1 MVEEARIA
9 RIESDISLIKGDI
22 SGIKNDMAHMQSDM
36 AHMQSDIAH
45 MGGEIRDIKAP
56 LSQLMPLIIRI
67 DQKLSDVPSG
77 TEVAELRGRVEEQSK
92 FLQLALAGRQPKRS
106 AAE

>member
-1 MVEEARIA
+1 MVEESRIA
-9 RIESDISLIKGDI
+9 RIESDISVIKTDM
-22 SGIKNDMAHMQSDM
+22 SGILKGMGRLESDVAHLQGDVT
-36 AHMQSDIAH
+36 
-45 MGGEIRDIKAP
+45 DIKAT
-56 LSQLMPLIIRI
+56 LAQLMPMIIRI